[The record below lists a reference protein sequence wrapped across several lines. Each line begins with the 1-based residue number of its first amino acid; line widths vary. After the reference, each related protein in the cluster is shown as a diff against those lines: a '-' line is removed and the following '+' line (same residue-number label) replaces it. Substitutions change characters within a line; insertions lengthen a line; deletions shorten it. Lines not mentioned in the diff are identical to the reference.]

1 MELVEGSN
9 LTRVFV
15 QDTVLD
21 FPRLN
26 VITRDNASVYIDSV
40 LSFKVVNPKLMLYSC
55 VNLQAMLSKL
65 LQVRRHWH
73 ASPCNQRH
81 AARFALQ
88 PASRRT
94 LCPATSFTPLP
105 SEYAAQLSQQHRRGP
120 AGGGRGGAERA
131 YRAHGRAG
139 AAPLS
144 RQKNKTVETYAPS

>member
-1 MELVEGSN
+1 MVEGKN

-65 LQVRRHWH
+65 LQVRARSRVPVCQC
-73 ASPCNQRH
+73 ASVTLPATEH
-81 AARFALQ
+81 AAQ
-88 PASRRT
+88 P
-94 LCPATSFTPLP
+94 C
-105 SEYAAQLSQQHRRGP
+105 
-120 AGGGRGGAERA
+120 ER
-131 YRAHGRAG
+131 H
-139 AAPLS
+139 
-144 RQKNKTVETYAPS
+144 

>member
-65 LQVRRHWH
+65 LQVRRLLFTLHLH
-73 ASPCNQRH
+73 LAPAPCTCTCNHHH
-81 AARFALQ
+81 AAPVRACC
-88 PASRRT
+88 ATWS
-94 LCPATSFTPLP
+94 ATSTWT
-105 SEYAAQLSQQHRRGP
+105 SSWRTQ
-120 AGGGRGGAERA
+120 ER
-131 YRAHGRAG
+131 
-139 AAPLS
+139 
-144 RQKNKTVETYAPS
+144 

>member
-1 MELVEGSN
+1 VELVEGSN

-65 LQVRRHWH
+65 LQVRRVLFTLHLHLAPCTLHLAPCTLH
-73 ASPCNQRH
+73 APCTCTLH
-81 AARFALQ
+81 LHLHLA
-88 PASRRT
+88 PAPCTCT
-94 LCPATSFTPLP
+94 LHLH
-105 SEYAAQLSQQHRRGP
+105 L
-120 AGGGRGGAERA
+120 
-131 YRAHGRAG
+131 
-139 AAPLS
+139 
-144 RQKNKTVETYAPS
+144 

>member
-1 MELVEGSN
+1 MVEGKN

-65 LQVRRHWH
+65 LQVRSR
-73 ASPCNQRH
+73 SRVPVCQRDT
-81 AARFALQ
+81 AGDRV
-88 PASRRT
+88 
-94 LCPATSFTPLP
+94 CCATS
-105 SEYAAQLSQQHRRGP
+105 
-120 AGGGRGGAERA
+120 
-131 YRAHGRAG
+131 
-139 AAPLS
+139 
-144 RQKNKTVETYAPS
+144 

>member
-26 VITRDNASVYIDSV
+26 VITRDNASVYIDAV

-73 ASPCNQRH
+73 SAPCNSFTPHAVPCNQRH
-81 AARFALQ
+81 AAPVRV
-88 PASRRT
+88 
-94 LCPATSFTPLP
+94 CCAT
-105 SEYAAQLSQQHRRGP
+105 
-120 AGGGRGGAERA
+120 
-131 YRAHGRAG
+131 
-139 AAPLS
+139 
-144 RQKNKTVETYAPS
+144 

>member
-1 MELVEGSN
+1 MRIPNVFIPGAADRLLRCCRYWISKATEQGLTVELVEGSN

-65 LQVRRHWH
+65 LQV
-73 ASPCNQRH
+73 PCTLH
-81 AARFALQ
+81 PAPCTLHPAPCTLQ
-88 PASRRT
+88 PAQRD
-94 LCPATSFTPLP
+94 
-105 SEYAAQLSQQHRRGP
+105 
-120 AGGGRGGAERA
+120 
-131 YRAHGRAG
+131 
-139 AAPLS
+139 AAPL
-144 RQKNKTVETYAPS
+144 RAC